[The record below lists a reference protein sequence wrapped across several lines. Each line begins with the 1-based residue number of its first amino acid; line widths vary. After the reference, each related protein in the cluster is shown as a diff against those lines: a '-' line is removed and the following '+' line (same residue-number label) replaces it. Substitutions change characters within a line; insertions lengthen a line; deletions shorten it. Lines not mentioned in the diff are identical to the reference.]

1 MGKKKKMHGSSVLA
15 ASRLLAKLLRSCCSR
30 IKVTKTLVEKPARR
44 ASSVDRFVE
53 PSVLAASHE
62 ASILREHW
70 QAAQLTEVELAEV
83 L

>member
-1 MGKKKKMHGSSVLA
+1 M
-15 ASRLLAKLLRSCCSR
+15 
-30 IKVTKTLVEKPARR
+30 TKTLVEKPARR

-62 ASILREHW
+62 ASILREHR